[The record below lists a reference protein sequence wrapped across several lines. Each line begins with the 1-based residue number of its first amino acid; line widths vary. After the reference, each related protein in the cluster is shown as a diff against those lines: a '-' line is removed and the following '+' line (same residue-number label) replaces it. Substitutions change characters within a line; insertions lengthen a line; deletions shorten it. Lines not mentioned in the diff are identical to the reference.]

1 VQTQEIELCESRSLF
16 WIKGF
21 LQFGEKYYSIWLGIG
36 EAVMG
41 TLPSGDD
48 GLRKAFEAFLLKHH
62 AHALYELILVV
73 DRNEPTSPPSLHI
86 KCVSNA

>member
-1 VQTQEIELCESRSLF
+1 PARHLF
-16 WIKGF
+16 QSSVNK
-21 LQFGEKYYSIWLGIG
+21 QASGETF
-36 EAVMG
+36 MG

-48 GLRKAFEAFLLKHH
+48 GLRKAFEAFLLKYH

-86 KCVSNA
+86 ECVSIA